1 MLAKPLATLLVASP
15 VAVAVIGLPTAA
27 RPTDTPP
34 AKPAARE
41 KTMDRAVER
50 MSYGFRYD
58 PMKYV
63 ETDASVPAAFVRAQV
78 FGSPRDGASV
88 RQTATITGGGTQM
101 AAKVKREGGRVEIE
115 GVPVMA
121 WGKSCDT
128 AFAGAMEAAL
138 APTGHPYT
146 ATQVMGYTGLAF
158 RVRWAGDPDN
168 SKPGWCPSIP
178 VGEFMEEQQ
187 AVAKA
192 TGWRFRII
200 NEMDNEKDPR
210 MGRYAGR
217 HRSRHR
223 RRPARRR
230 LPEHVGPEPRRG
242 RRLRGRRRGA
252 QVPLAHLR
260 HGREREAHR
269 GGGHRPVGDGAA
281 GLRRRA
287 GRPAAPARRAL
298 HRRAQLEARQIAAPE
313 RISLRLG
320 RTRALQ
326 SWQKDLARAATLSED
341 QQKQLFFADWWN
353 YEAFQDAR
361 TRAAAFLKDEAPNL
375 GDKGRDAVLRAAAL
389 YEQEGKLLVAQIEK
403 PEGFLGPW
411 SGKGFADWTPAV
423 REREQQILAQALGL
437 ERQAIAEIEASLKAE
452 GASAPEPT
460 TEAAAPSSVRREDGK
475 VWIEG
480 LQEMNWGGSYFAHQ
494 DTFMACMTEILRCAG
509 KDVTY
514 AEVMGLSAS
523 AFKITMME
531 NCHPGATQ
539 GHVGIAAW
547 APDGTPLVWEQGGE
561 TINFHSNAM
570 RVFGITW
577 SHIDLN
583 PKDTPDWRKQ
593 LSAAVRA
600 SVDRGVP
607 LFYMDGEWGLIV
619 GYREDGSAFICKHEG
634 MGSGYEEMER
644 PRGVIGD
651 VWWANTVVLD
661 RPPVPRRQA
670 MVDSLR
676 SAALMWRA
684 EGPEEGLY
692 HGRSGYETWIR
703 VLGDPGDDVMLH
715 GNAFCYASL
724 LTSRRAAAE
733 YLRMVADELGGA
745 TAGHLGAA
753 ADAYESI
760 ADCLYAGR
768 ECVTWPWPEKW
779 TPENRATETGI
790 LRQCMAEEA
799 KAVAQIEAALHTL
812 GEPVPAPVASNGRG
826 PAPANVRHEDG
837 KVWIEGMEGVNWG
850 GSFFGREDS
859 QARCLVE
866 ALRCAGQDVT
876 YSDVMGLSGAAFKI
890 TMAPN
895 LFVGEMHSEMGM
907 DWKEIASRVWGL
919 DYDWQAI
926 SMSDEEN
933 PNWREQLRQAAAESL
948 GRGMPLFYM
957 NGEWNLLVGY
967 REDGSAFVC
976 KPYAGEKP
984 VYTESK
990 IPGGFLGDAWFA
1002 SVLRPAGK
1010 PADRRDSVLK
1020 SLRTAV
1026 ELATHPAKK
1035 DGSRLFGPA
1044 AYEAWIAA
1052 LEEDRKDA
1060 SKHGNAFS
1068 YSQLLTSRR
1077 AAAEYLRKV
1086 ADELGA
1092 DAAPH
1097 LRTAADRYDAVAK
1110 RLDEGRDCVMWPW
1123 EENWTPENR
1132 GEEAAILRQC
1142 LADEKV
1148 AVSGIATALAALG
1161 ETAPAPTA
1169 DAGDAVLLQG
1179 AVADFKHIADDVAGH
1194 RLEVCARGADETLY
1208 PQPVLLPDD
1217 DARPDARGRVE
1228 GDGPRHAGG
1237 GLRRVGHVRLR
1248 GGRVRAEVRLPSPE
1262 PQRTGGRGHGLRDR
1276 GGADEDGRG
1285 RL

>member
-1 MLAKPLATLLVASP
+1 MRNWK
-15 VAVAVIGLPTAA
+15 
-27 RPTDTPP
+27 
-34 AKPAARE
+34 
-41 KTMDRAVER
+41 
-50 MSYGFRYD
+50 
-58 PMKYV
+58 
-63 ETDASVPAAFVRAQV
+63 
-78 FGSPRDGASV
+78 
-88 RQTATITGGGTQM
+88 
-101 AAKVKREGGRVEIE
+101 
-115 GVPVMA
+115 
-121 WGKSCDT
+121 
-128 AFAGAMEAAL
+128 
-138 APTGHPYT
+138 
-146 ATQVMGYTGLAF
+146 
-158 RVRWAGDPDN
+158 
-168 SKPGWCPSIP
+168 
-178 VGEFMEEQQ
+178 
-187 AVAKA
+187 
-192 TGWRFRII
+192 
-200 NEMDNEKDPR
+200 
-210 MGRYAGR
+210 
-217 HRSRHR
+217 
-223 RRPARRR
+223 
-230 LPEHVGPEPRRG
+230 RG
-242 RRLRGRRRGA
+242 RS
-252 QVPLAHLR
+252 
-260 HGREREAHR
+260 
-269 GGGHRPVGDGAA
+269 
-281 GLRRRA
+281 
-287 GRPAAPARRAL
+287 L
-298 HRRAQLEARQIAAPE
+298 HPNGYPYVWGEL
-313 RISLRLG
+313 
-320 RTRALQ
+320 ALQ

-389 YEQEGKLLVAQIEK
+389 YEQEGKLLVAQIQK

-437 ERQAIAEIEASLKAE
+437 EQQAIAEIEASLKAE

-812 GEPVPAPVASNGRG
+812 GEPVPAPVASNGRET
-826 PAPANVRHEDG
+826 APVNVRREDG

-850 GSFFGREDS
+850 GSFFAREDS

-895 LFVGEMHSEMGM
+895 MFVGEMHSEMGM
-907 DWKEIASRVWGL
+907 DWKEITSRVWGL

-1208 PQPVLLPDD
+1208 PQPYCYLTTMLVQMHAAGWKEMDLDTLAAVSGASAMFAYEEGEFGPKYAFHRRNPNGLVAEATGYATEAVPTRTAEDAYKFVKESVDSGRPVSAWEGEMMLLAGYQ
-1217 DARPDARGRVE
+1217 DAAAATDCKVFAMKDGNGYYAEWWGWDRFSKWVGRPGRVAALPPLRPRRAE
-1228 GDGPRHAGG
+1228 AREGGRAAGDGRPGRAERRRASRASRTRSPRPPSAWPASRHG
-1237 GLRRVGHVRLR
+1237 RRTAPTWRSTRTGACAIRRTPSGRCATRRPSIWKVWRSRGCSRRTPTHMCSRRRRSTGAPTQRGSRRTAWSATPRRRAPARWWSVAWPPRLR
-1248 GGRVRAEVRLPSPE
+1248 CAGRPTTRRPASLRSP
-1262 PQRTGGRGHGLRDR
+1262 RR
-1276 GGADEDGRG
+1276 
-1285 RL
+1285 